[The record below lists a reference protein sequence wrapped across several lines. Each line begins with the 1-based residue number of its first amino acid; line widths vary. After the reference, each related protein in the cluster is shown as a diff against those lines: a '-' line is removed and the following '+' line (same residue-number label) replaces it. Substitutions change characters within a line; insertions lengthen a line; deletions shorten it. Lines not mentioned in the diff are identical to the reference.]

1 MKLRTMLALSVV
13 AFATLFAVFLS
24 FSSRHR
30 GEGFRAF
37 LSVPL
42 WQRMATPGEL
52 SKAHASL
59 QNNCAACH
67 TR

>member
-30 GEGFRAF
+30 GEEFRAF
-37 LSVPL
+37 LSAPL
-42 WQRMATPGEL
+42 WHTAEGRRGEEL
-52 SKAHASL
+52 HRL
-59 QNNCAACH
+59 P
-67 TR
+67 RG